1 MSEVV
6 SSKPAKAGNRWL
18 NIISRILVALL
29 MLLAVLGFLISVAGI
44 AGVWFARSYARNAV
58 IDVTT

>member
-1 MSEVV
+1 MSKAV

-29 MLLAVLGFLISVAGI
+29 LLLAVLGFLISVAGI
-44 AGVWFARSYARNAV
+44 VRGVGTPVHTRAV
-58 IDVTT
+58 LSST